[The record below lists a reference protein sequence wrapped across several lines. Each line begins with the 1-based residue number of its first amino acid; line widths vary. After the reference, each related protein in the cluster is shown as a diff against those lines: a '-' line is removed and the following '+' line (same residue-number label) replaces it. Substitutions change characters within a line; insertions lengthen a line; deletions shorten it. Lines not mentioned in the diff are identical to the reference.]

1 MNKRE
6 LYYQRLISCG
16 LGVIFLQIRKMN
28 DVKINF
34 CYSILVYKIHVIIKL
49 WHIVQILN
57 TEH

>member
-16 LGVIFLQIRKMN
+16 LGVIFLQIREIN

-34 CYSILVYKIHVIIKL
+34 CYYICNSELDRS
-49 WHIVQILN
+49 N
-57 TEH
+57 NE